1 MEGLNINNMDFM
13 SFINSMNKMNKS
25 DKKKKKAK
33 KGVIKECKISD
44 DSENVAVNKDISD
57 CCEIKEETDEDTDN
71 SCEDS
76 ENKKLKKCCKED
88 DDDEDDDDEDDDD
101 EDEEDEDDDDDDE
114 DDDDED
120 EDEDEDD
127 DEDDDDDDDD
137 EDIKDLDILT
147 SEKLYNMLNT
157 FFVDEYGVTIATSM
171 SNISY
176 ELHNLNKNLSKLLKS
191 KK

>member
-88 DDDEDDDDEDDDD
+88 DDDEDDDDED
-101 EDEEDEDDDDDDE
+101 EEDEDEDDDDE
-114 DDDDED
+114 DDDDE
-120 EDEDEDD
+120 
-127 DEDDDDDDDD
+127 DDD

>member
-33 KGVIKECKISD
+33 KRVIKECKISD

-76 ENKKLKKCCKED
+76 ENKKLKKCCED
-88 DDDEDDDDEDDDD
+88 DDDG
-101 EDEEDEDDDDDDE
+101 EELPPSD
-114 DDDDED
+114 
-120 EDEDEDD
+120 
-127 DEDDDDDDDD
+127 
-137 EDIKDLDILT
+137 
-147 SEKLYNMLNT
+147 NT
-157 FFVDEYGVTIATSM
+157 IPITDTVVDAQNFVIPCPPNTYTGPVTQPIYDKPPRITTP
-171 SNISY
+171 NVKTT
-176 ELHNLNKNLSKLLKS
+176 KNSS
-191 KK
+191 CI

>member
-13 SFINSMNKMNKS
+13 SFINSMNKMNKT

-33 KGVIKECKISD
+33 KGIIKECKNPD
-44 DSENVAVNKDISD
+44 DTESVAVNKDIDD
-57 CCEIKEETDEDTDN
+57 CCEIKEETEEDSSDNSGEDTEVKKTKKQDK
-71 SCEDS
+71 DS
-76 ENKKLKKCCKED
+76 D
-88 DDDEDDDDEDDDD
+88 
-101 EDEEDEDDDDDDE
+101 EDEDDDDDE
-114 DDDDED
+114 GP
-120 EDEDEDD
+120 
-127 DEDDDDDDDD
+127 
-137 EDIKDLDILT
+137 DLDILT
-147 SEKLYNMLNT
+147 NEKLYNMLNT

>member
-33 KGVIKECKISD
+33 KRVIKECKISD

-76 ENKKLKKCCKED
+76 ENKKLKKCCED
-88 DDDEDDDDEDDDD
+88 DDDDKDDDDEDDDD
-101 EDEEDEDDDDDDE
+101 EDE
-114 DDDDED
+114 
-120 EDEDEDD
+120 
-127 DEDDDDDDDD
+127 DDDDDD